1 MSFFKSSQHSLVINE
16 ALQKLVPDVKKVL
29 LFSFFT
35 NLLVLAPTWYMLEVY
50 DRVVN
55 SQNHGTLMMLTIAV
69 IFFYVLLEALEYI
82 RSKIMFNASLR
93 FDQELNERVFNTIFQ
108 AKLKQMPG
116 GTPQSFADLKTIKEA
131 IASPAIMAIIDMP
144 FALMSLILIF
154 AINSTMGWFSVGG
167 AILLGIITAFNQHL
181 IQPPLNEANR
191 FAIAAQNYA
200 NSVIKN
206 AQVIEA
212 MGMLRK
218 VHSKWADR
226 QNKFLMM
233 QGTASDFAGINSS
246 LTKFIQTLQG
256 SLLLGLGAWLALKGE
271 IDMGGSTMIIAS
283 ILGGRVL
290 SPIVSFVTYWRTIA
304 NTKDAIDRLN
314 NFFQA
319 FPEPQIT
326 MDLPPPLGN
335 LSVEGAVVVP
345 PNGKIPVLK
354 GISFTLPAGQSIA
367 LVGPSASGK
376 TTLARLVTGVW
387 PAINGKVRLDGSDI
401 YQWKKSQL
409 GPYVGYLPQD
419 VELFDGTIAEN
430 IARFGDIDIPKVQTA
445 ANIVGLDD
453 FIKSLKDG
461 FDTQIGVDGSF
472 FSGGQRQRIALARAI
487 YGMPKFVVLDEPNS
501 SLDEAGDLALIRAL
515 QFVKSHGTTL
525 IIVTH
530 RMQILSLVDY
540 IMVLTE
546 GQIKA
551 YGPRDKILEALN
563 QNAQAGSSTPKASS
577 GGAS

>member
-461 FDTQIGVDGSF
+461 IDTQIGVDGSF

-515 QFVKSHGTTL
+515 QYVKSHGTTL

-551 YGPRDKILEALN
+551 YGPRDQVLEALN
-563 QNAQAGSSTPKASS
+563 QNAQAGSSTPKVSN

>member
-256 SLLLGLGAWLALKGE
+256 SLLLGLGAWLALEGE
-271 IDMGGSTMIIAS
+271 IAMDGSALIIGS

-304 NTKDAIDRLN
+304 NTKDAIGRLN

-461 FDTQIGVDGSF
+461 IDTQIGVDGSF

-515 QFVKSHGTTL
+515 QYVKSHGTTL

-551 YGPRDKILEALN
+551 YGPRDQVLEALN
-563 QNAQAGSSTPKASS
+563 QNAQAGSSSPKASN

>member
-1 MSFFKSSQHSLVINE
+1 MSIFKSSQQSLVINE
-16 ALQKLVPDVKKVL
+16 TLEKLVPDVKKVL

-50 DRVVN
+50 DRVIN
-55 SQNHGTLMMLTIAV
+55 SQNYGTLMMLTIAV
-69 IFFYVLLEALEYI
+69 IFFYVLLEALEFI

-116 GTPQSFADLKTIKEA
+116 GTPQSFADLKTIQEA

-430 IARFGDIDIPKVQTA
+430 IARFGDIDISKVQSA